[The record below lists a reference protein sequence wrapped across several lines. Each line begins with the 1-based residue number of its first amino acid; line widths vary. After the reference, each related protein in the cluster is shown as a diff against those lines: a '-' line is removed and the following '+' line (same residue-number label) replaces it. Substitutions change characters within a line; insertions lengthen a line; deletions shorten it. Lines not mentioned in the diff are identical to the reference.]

1 MVRQLV
7 AKLRQKRKGIILINA
22 VLASIIVGLVG
33 IALASIY
40 SGMFS
45 TMSAG
50 KAGSQGE
57 QMAAVETSVIK
68 MKGYDES
75 DSVTHGWKDMSD
87 LVGED
92 GKQWE
97 SKVTL
102 ERTKTTDD
110 GNTVKVMKVAVRK
123 TGDLISRYSAEVPLV
138 EGLDVYSKD
147 EIDQMFTTL
156 NSQISQLS
164 SDLDAF
170 KKETA
175 DNFTNII
182 NNINQI
188 NANLDDLQKMIN
200 AETQARVDAD
210 KAISNN
216 LSNETKARQAADA
229 ALSNQIDSL
238 KSSLTDLQS
247 ALNTEISNRQA
258 ADKTLQGNINSEA
271 AARQAADA
279 AEAKARQD
287 AINNLQAQINSKYE
301 ELYNLYKGLKS
312 RLDGNEFVKSKDS
325 ANNIALKYEQKDG
338 ESTKSLHGYVDGVE
352 VPLASQ
358 NGRDG
363 KDGNIIQEKDVTLKI
378 YVDLKTSP
386 LPSWNGSSDADYFT
400 STTGNVTAEVSN
412 DITAY
417 SNGPYTK
424 IELASL
430 SAPLG
435 STTTTLGTSIQTSN
449 HQLDACRQQAINYVH
464 QHIGDF
470 KSRIA
475 QKIPEAAQVTK
486 IVVDAGVIKQIGI

>member
-57 QMAAVETSVIK
+57 QMASVESSVIK

-75 DSVTHGWKDMSD
+75 DSVTHDWKDMSD

-92 GKQWE
+92 GKNWE

-138 EGLDVYSKD
+138 EGLDVYNKD

-188 NANLDDLQKMIN
+188 NANLDDLQKMLN

-210 KAISNN
+210 KAISNE
-216 LSNETKARQAADA
+216 LSNETKARQDADA

-247 ALNTEISNRQA
+247 ALNTEISNRQD
-258 ADKTLQGNINSEA
+258 ADKTLQGNIDSEA
-271 AARQAADA
+271 AARK
-279 AEAKARQD
+279 E

-312 RLDGNEFVKSKDS
+312 RLDGNEFVKSKD
-325 ANNIALKYEQKDG
+325 ALNNIALKYEQKDG

-358 NGRDG
+358 NKASRTVAD
-363 KDGNIIQEKDVTLKI
+363 IS
-378 YVDLKTSP
+378 TSGTK
-386 LPSWNGSSDADYFT
+386 LHITYSD
-400 STTGNVTAEVSN
+400 
-412 DITAY
+412 
-417 SNGPYTK
+417 
-424 IELASL
+424 
-430 SAPLG
+430 
-435 STTTTLGTSIQTSN
+435 GTSKDMEMPPATSL
-449 HQLDACRQQAINYVH
+449 QLPLIYAEDGTVEGYVVVNKGIRDNGDCLAGDAFYY
-464 QHIGDF
+464 GYSG
-470 KSRIA
+470 KSRFNVRGW
-475 QKIPEAAQVTK
+475 PRRLSY
-486 IVVDAGVIKQIGI
+486 DDHNN

>member
-57 QMAAVETSVIK
+57 QMASVESSVIK

-75 DSVTHGWKDMSD
+75 DSVTHDWKDMSD

-92 GKQWE
+92 GKNWE

-138 EGLDVYSKD
+138 EGLDVYNKD

-188 NANLDDLQKMIN
+188 NANLDDLQKMLN

-210 KAISNN
+210 KAISNE
-216 LSNETKARQAADA
+216 LSNETKARQDADA
-229 ALSNQIDSL
+229 SLSNQIDSL

-247 ALNTEISNRQA
+247 ALNTEISNRQD
-258 ADKTLQGNINSEA
+258 ADKTLQGNIDSEA
-271 AARQAADA
+271 AARK
-279 AEAKARQD
+279 E

-312 RLDGNEFVKSKDS
+312 RLDGNEFVKSKD
-325 ANNIALKYEQKDG
+325 ALNNIALKYEQKDG

-358 NGRDG
+358 D
-363 KDGNIIQEKDVTLKI
+363 KVT
-378 YVDLKTSP
+378 KTVADISV
-386 LPSWNGSSDADYFT
+386 SDT
-400 STTGNVTAEVSN
+400 KLH
-412 DITAY
+412 ITY
-417 SNGPYTK
+417 SD
-424 IELASL
+424 
-430 SAPLG
+430 
-435 STTTTLGTSIQTSN
+435 GTSKDMDMPPTTSLRLPLFYRGN
-449 HQLDACRQQAINYVH
+449 NDGYIVINKGILDAGDCLAGEMYNWRGTKERNFNVRGWPRNLNY
-464 QHIGDF
+464 D
-470 KSRIA
+470 
-475 QKIPEAAQVTK
+475 
-486 IVVDAGVIKQIGI
+486 D

>member
-258 ADKTLQGNINSEA
+258 ADKTLQNNINSEA
-271 AARQAADA
+271 NARQAADA

-301 ELYNLYKGLKS
+301 ELYNLNKGLKS

-358 NGRDG
+358 NKASSSNIGIPDYSKVNSLIFAIKKYSGNIYEDSNLYPNPIFLADKSNSSFIIPEDGWILYIRPEHIERG
-363 KDGNIIQEKDVTLKI
+363 KDSEYETYLYYYYVNNNRI
-378 YVDLKTSP
+378 YDAPTPVKKGDSITS
-386 LPSWNGSSDADYFT
+386 LDTEDNSWGGY
-400 STTGNVTAEVSN
+400 V
-412 DITAY
+412 IY
-417 SNGPYTK
+417 
-424 IELASL
+424 
-430 SAPLG
+430 APN
-435 STTTTLGTSIQTSN
+435 Q
-449 HQLDACRQQAINYVH
+449 
-464 QHIGDF
+464 
-470 KSRIA
+470 KS
-475 QKIPEAAQVTK
+475 K
-486 IVVDAGVIKQIGI
+486 

>member
-57 QMAAVETSVIK
+57 QMASVESSVIK

-75 DSVTHGWKDMSD
+75 DSVTHDWKDMSD

-92 GKQWE
+92 GKNWE

-138 EGLDVYSKD
+138 EGLDVYNKD

-188 NANLDDLQKMIN
+188 NANLDDLQKMLN

-210 KAISNN
+210 KAISNE
-216 LSNETKARQAADA
+216 LSNETKARQDADA

-247 ALNTEISNRQA
+247 ALNTEISNRQD
-258 ADKTLQGNINSEA
+258 ADKTLQGNIDSEA
-271 AARQAADA
+271 AARK
-279 AEAKARQD
+279 E

-312 RLDGNEFVKSKDS
+312 RLDGNEFVKSKD
-325 ANNIALKYEQKDG
+325 ALNNIALKYEQKDG

-352 VPLASQ
+352 VPLASK
-358 NGRDG
+358 GSGSYGAPDYG
-363 KDGNIIQEKDVTLKI
+363 KTVSFI
-378 YVDLKTSP
+378 YTRKGS
-386 LPSWNGSSDADYFT
+386 GSSQDDYYW
-400 STTGNVTAEVSN
+400 VTPS
-412 DITAY
+412 DYGWMIYTAY
-417 SNGPYTK
+417 NYNFNKRNTGVQPYPVWRIKGTNFPTIPTYGSGYP
-424 IELASL
+424 IEHYA
-430 SAPLG
+430 
-435 STTTTLGTSIQTSN
+435 
-449 HQLDACRQQAINYVH
+449 V
-464 QHIGDF
+464 
-470 KSRIA
+470 
-475 QKIPEAAQVTK
+475 
-486 IVVDAGVIKQIGI
+486 QIGSVYAPIFVEPGYSYGVLQERGYGGVSQNNIVIFAIKK

>member
-57 QMAAVETSVIK
+57 QMASVESSVIK

-75 DSVTHGWKDMSD
+75 DSVTHDWKDMSD

-92 GKQWE
+92 GKNWE

-138 EGLDVYSKD
+138 EGLDVYNKD

-188 NANLDDLQKMIN
+188 NANLDDLQKMLN

-210 KAISNN
+210 KAISNE
-216 LSNETKARQAADA
+216 LSNETKARQDADA

-247 ALNTEISNRQA
+247 ALNTEISNRQD
-258 ADKTLQGNINSEA
+258 ADKTLQGNIDSEA
-271 AARQAADA
+271 AARK
-279 AEAKARQD
+279 E

-312 RLDGNEFVKSKDS
+312 RLDGNEFVKSKD
-325 ANNIALKYEQKDG
+325 ALNNIALKYEQKDG

-358 NGRDG
+358 N
-363 KDGNIIQEKDVTLKI
+363 KVT
-378 YVDLKTSP
+378 KTVADISVSGTK
-386 LPSWNGSSDADYFT
+386 LHVSYSD
-400 STTGNVTAEVSN
+400 
-412 DITAY
+412 
-417 SNGPYTK
+417 
-424 IELASL
+424 
-430 SAPLG
+430 
-435 STTTTLGTSIQTSN
+435 GTSKDMDMPPATSL
-449 HQLDACRQQAINYVH
+449 QLPLIYAQDGTVEGYVVVNKGIRDNGDCLAGDAFYY
-464 QHIGDF
+464 GYSG
-470 KSRIA
+470 KSGFNVRGW
-475 QKIPEAAQVTK
+475 PRGLSY
-486 IVVDAGVIKQIGI
+486 DDHSN

>member
-57 QMAAVETSVIK
+57 QMASVESSVIK

-75 DSVTHGWKDMSD
+75 DSVTHDWKDMSD

-147 EIDQMFTTL
+147 EIDQMITTL

-210 KAISNN
+210 KAISNS
-216 LSNETKARQAADA
+216 LSNETKARQDADA

-258 ADKTLQGNINSEA
+258 ADKTLQGNIDSEA
-271 AARQAADA
+271 AARK
-279 AEAKARQD
+279 E

-312 RLDGNEFVKSKDS
+312 RLDGNEFVKSKDALNS
-325 ANNIALKYEQKDG
+325 IALKYEQKSG

-358 NGRDG
+358 NKSAKTVADIWVNGTKLHVKYSDGSG
-363 KDGNIIQEKDVTLKI
+363 KDMDMPPSLGVQFKYYHRHQYIGTVTYDTLNKNSDSAV
-378 YVDLKTSP
+378 YFLSGQGPDL
-386 LPSWNGSSDADYFT
+386 GFY
-400 STTGNVTAEVSN
+400 
-412 DITAY
+412 
-417 SNGPYTK
+417 
-424 IELASL
+424 
-430 SAPLG
+430 
-435 STTTTLGTSIQTSN
+435 N
-449 HQLDACRQQAINYVH
+449 H
-464 QHIGDF
+464 
-470 KSRIA
+470 
-475 QKIPEAAQVTK
+475 
-486 IVVDAGVIKQIGI
+486 

>member
-57 QMAAVETSVIK
+57 QMASVESSVIK

-75 DSVTHGWKDMSD
+75 DSVTHDWKDMSD

-92 GKQWE
+92 GKNWE

-138 EGLDVYSKD
+138 EGLDVYNKD

-188 NANLDDLQKMIN
+188 NANLDDLQKMLN

-210 KAISNN
+210 KAISNE
-216 LSNETKARQAADA
+216 LSNETKARQDADA

-247 ALNTEISNRQA
+247 ALNTEISNRQD
-258 ADKTLQGNINSEA
+258 ADKTLQGNIDSEA
-271 AARQAADA
+271 AARK
-279 AEAKARQD
+279 E

-312 RLDGNEFVKSKDS
+312 RLDGNEFVKSKD
-325 ANNIALKYEQKDG
+325 ALNNIALKYEQKDG

-358 NGRDG
+358 SKGIGFPDFQAGYNIGSNITFTASQDGIIYTDVYNGDEV
-363 KDGNIIQEKDVTLKI
+363 KIGNLKI
-378 YVDLKTSP
+378 TVGDR
-386 LPSWNGSSDADYFT
+386 
-400 STTGNVTAEVSN
+400 
-412 DITAY
+412 
-417 SNGPYTK
+417 
-424 IELASL
+424 
-430 SAPLG
+430 
-435 STTTTLGTSIQTSN
+435 GTSYIIKKGQSVY
-449 HQLDACRQQAINYVH
+449 CRYNTY
-464 QHIGDF
+464 F
-470 KSRIA
+470 
-475 QKIPEAAQVTK
+475 IPF
-486 IVVDAGVIKQIGI
+486 IK

>member
-57 QMAAVETSVIK
+57 QMASVESSVIK

-75 DSVTHGWKDMSD
+75 DSVTHDWKDMSD

-92 GKQWE
+92 GKNWE

-138 EGLDVYSKD
+138 EGLDVYNKD

-188 NANLDDLQKMIN
+188 NANLDDLQKMLN

-210 KAISNN
+210 KAISNE
-216 LSNETKARQAADA
+216 LSNETKARQDADA
-229 ALSNQIDSL
+229 SLSNQIDSL

-247 ALNTEISNRQA
+247 ALNTEISNRQD
-258 ADKTLQGNINSEA
+258 ADKTLQGNIDSEA
-271 AARQAADA
+271 AARK
-279 AEAKARQD
+279 E

-312 RLDGNEFVKSKDS
+312 RLDGNEFVKSKD
-325 ANNIALKYEQKDG
+325 ALNNIALKYEQKDG

-358 NGRDG
+358 NTGSINGTPNYNKPLSYTGGYIG
-363 KDGNIIQEKDVTLKI
+363 KYGLTFYFFSVQDYGFAYVVGGWNESKGGNTEWNTRI
-378 YVDLKTSP
+378 YRLTTSNFEAH
-386 LPSWNGSSDADYFT
+386 LHY
-400 STTGNVTAEVSN
+400 VSRF
-412 DITAY
+412 DITD
-417 SNGPYTK
+417 N
-424 IELASL
+424 L
-430 SAPLG
+430 SKYA
-435 STTTTLGTSIQTSN
+435 
-449 HQLDACRQQAINYVH
+449 QAITVTSGALFFVEPGYVYVWCS
-464 QHIGDF
+464 QG
-470 KSRIA
+470 SLPTVYA
-475 QKIPEAAQVTK
+475 MN
-486 IVVDAGVIKQIGI
+486 

>member
-271 AARQAADA
+271 AARQAADNKLQNNINSEANARQAADA

-358 NGRDG
+358 N
-363 KDGNIIQEKDVTLKI
+363 KVS
-378 YVDLKTSP
+378 KTVADISVSGTK
-386 LPSWNGSSDADYFT
+386 LHISYSDGSSKDMEMPPATSLQLPLIYAEDGTVEGYVVVNKGIRDNGDCLAGDAFYY
-400 STTGNVTAEVSN
+400 G
-412 DITAY
+412 Y
-417 SNGPYTK
+417 SG
-424 IELASL
+424 
-430 SAPLG
+430 
-435 STTTTLGTSIQTSN
+435 
-449 HQLDACRQQAINYVH
+449 
-464 QHIGDF
+464 
-470 KSRIA
+470 KSRFNVRGW
-475 QKIPEAAQVTK
+475 PRGLSY
-486 IVVDAGVIKQIGI
+486 DDHSN

>member
-57 QMAAVETSVIK
+57 QMASVESSVIK

-75 DSVTHGWKDMSD
+75 DSVTHDWKDMSD

-92 GKQWE
+92 GKNWE

-138 EGLDVYSKD
+138 EGLDVYNKD

-188 NANLDDLQKMIN
+188 NANLDDLQKMLN

-210 KAISNN
+210 KAISNE
-216 LSNETKARQAADA
+216 LSNETKARQDADA

-247 ALNTEISNRQA
+247 ALNTEISNRQD
-258 ADKTLQGNINSEA
+258 ADKTLQGNIDSEA
-271 AARQAADA
+271 AARK
-279 AEAKARQD
+279 E

-312 RLDGNEFVKSKDS
+312 RLDGNEFVKSKD
-325 ANNIALKYEQKDG
+325 ALNNIALKFEQKDG

-358 NGRDG
+358 D
-363 KDGNIIQEKDVTLKI
+363 KVT
-378 YVDLKTSP
+378 KTVADISV
-386 LPSWNGSSDADYFT
+386 SDT
-400 STTGNVTAEVSN
+400 KLH
-412 DITAY
+412 ITY
-417 SNGPYTK
+417 SD
-424 IELASL
+424 
-430 SAPLG
+430 
-435 STTTTLGTSIQTSN
+435 GTSKDMDMPPTTSLRLPLFYRGKN
-449 HQLDACRQQAINYVH
+449 DGYIVINKGILDAGDCLAGEMYDRRGTRERDFNVRGWPRNLNY
-464 QHIGDF
+464 D
-470 KSRIA
+470 
-475 QKIPEAAQVTK
+475 ENE
-486 IVVDAGVIKQIGI
+486 

>member
-258 ADKTLQGNINSEA
+258 ADKTLQNNINSEA
-271 AARQAADA
+271 NARQAADA

-358 NGRDG
+358 NKGTDYQLKYQYYVHHYLTSGGKTHADHYDIGRTTYFNSDKHG
-363 KDGNIIQEKDVTLKI
+363 KVILDNSVI
-378 YVDLKTSP
+378 
-386 LPSWNGSSDADYFT
+386 NGDFT
-400 STTGNVTAEVSN
+400 STSGYPGYIKILGYEIVP
-412 DITAY
+412 IY
-417 SNGPYTK
+417 NGGL
-424 IELASL
+424 E
-430 SAPLG
+430 
-435 STTTTLGTSIQTSN
+435 
-449 HQLDACRQQAINYVH
+449 IN
-464 QHIGDF
+464 
-470 KSRIA
+470 
-475 QKIPEAAQVTK
+475 
-486 IVVDAGVIKQIGI
+486 GVIKVKSSWDDYTITSAVYSF

>member
-57 QMAAVETSVIK
+57 QMASVESSVIK

-75 DSVTHGWKDMSD
+75 DSVTHDWKDMSD

-92 GKQWE
+92 GKNWE

-138 EGLDVYSKD
+138 EGLDVYNKD

-188 NANLDDLQKMIN
+188 NANLDDLQKMLN

-210 KAISNN
+210 KAISNE
-216 LSNETKARQAADA
+216 LSNETKARQDADA

-247 ALNTEISNRQA
+247 ALNTEISNRQD
-258 ADKTLQGNINSEA
+258 ADKTLQGNIDSEA
-271 AARQAADA
+271 AARK
-279 AEAKARQD
+279 E

-312 RLDGNEFVKSKDS
+312 RLDGNEFVKSKD
-325 ANNIALKYEQKDG
+325 ALNNIALKYEQKDG

-358 NGRDG
+358 N
-363 KDGNIIQEKDVTLKI
+363 
-378 YVDLKTSP
+378 
-386 LPSWNGSSDADYFT
+386 NGSGLYMDFSKGYHTIIAPQHNFQYGADKGY
-400 STTGNVTAEVSN
+400 
-412 DITAY
+412 Y
-417 SNGPYTK
+417 SYT
-424 IELASL
+424 IPED
-430 SAPLG
+430 G
-435 STTTTLGTSIQTSN
+435 YICG
-449 HQLDACRQQAINYVH
+449 HINYNSYKPRWVNVKLNGVD
-464 QHIGDF
+464 ILSFLGINTESSSSIPFIAVKRGDF
-470 KSRIA
+470 IEEDCQVKSATIYYIYGRH
-475 QKIPEAAQVTK
+475 
-486 IVVDAGVIKQIGI
+486 

>member
-57 QMAAVETSVIK
+57 QMASVESSVIK

-75 DSVTHGWKDMSD
+75 DSVTHDWKDMSD

-92 GKQWE
+92 GKNWE

-138 EGLDVYSKD
+138 EGLDVYNKD

-188 NANLDDLQKMIN
+188 NANLDDLQKMLN

-210 KAISNN
+210 KAISNE
-216 LSNETKARQAADA
+216 LSNETKARQDADA

-247 ALNTEISNRQA
+247 ALNTEISNRQD
-258 ADKTLQGNINSEA
+258 ADKTLQGNIDSEA
-271 AARQAADA
+271 AARK
-279 AEAKARQD
+279 E

-312 RLDGNEFVKSKDS
+312 RLDGNEFVKSKD
-325 ANNIALKYEQKDG
+325 ALNNIALKYEQKDG

-358 NGRDG
+358 SKEHPYLLKVYSGSNGWYRLYSDG
-363 KDGNIIQEKDVTLKI
+363 WCEQGGNVANVAMSGWKLKI
-378 YVDLKTSP
+378 TFLLPFSDNHYTFVKTPHMACLHGDASADRYSTYIEKHTDYILSYTEPSSLVPDVDWLATGYV
-386 LPSWNGSSDADYFT
+386 SSF
-400 STTGNVTAEVSN
+400 
-412 DITAY
+412 
-417 SNGPYTK
+417 
-424 IELASL
+424 
-430 SAPLG
+430 
-435 STTTTLGTSIQTSN
+435 
-449 HQLDACRQQAINYVH
+449 
-464 QHIGDF
+464 
-470 KSRIA
+470 
-475 QKIPEAAQVTK
+475 
-486 IVVDAGVIKQIGI
+486 

>member
-57 QMAAVETSVIK
+57 QMASVESSVIK

-75 DSVTHGWKDMSD
+75 DSVTHDWKDMSD

-92 GKQWE
+92 GKNWE

-188 NANLDDLQKMIN
+188 NANLDDLQKMLN

-210 KAISNN
+210 KAISNE
-216 LSNETKARQAADA
+216 LSNETKARQDADK

-258 ADKTLQGNINSEA
+258 ADKTLQGNIDSEA
-271 AARQAADA
+271 AARKAADT
-279 AEAKARQD
+279 AEANARKE

-312 RLDGNEFVKSKDS
+312 RLDGNEFVKSKD
-325 ANNIALKYEQKDG
+325 ALNNIALKYEQKDG

-358 NGRDG
+358 NKASKMVADISVSGTKLHVSYSDGTSKDMGMPPATSLRLPITKGWQTGGWWYDGDYKPTDYFEFTSFDVGPHSSAVSGFWHFGGSGRR
-363 KDGNIIQEKDVTLKI
+363 VTI
-378 YVDLKTSP
+378 E
-386 LPSWNGSSDADYFT
+386 ADY
-400 STTGNVTAEVSN
+400 
-412 DITAY
+412 
-417 SNGPYTK
+417 
-424 IELASL
+424 
-430 SAPLG
+430 
-435 STTTTLGTSIQTSN
+435 
-449 HQLDACRQQAINYVH
+449 
-464 QHIGDF
+464 
-470 KSRIA
+470 
-475 QKIPEAAQVTK
+475 
-486 IVVDAGVIKQIGI
+486 

>member
-57 QMAAVETSVIK
+57 QMASVESSVIK

-75 DSVTHGWKDMSD
+75 DSVTHDWKDMSD

-216 LSNETKARQAADA
+216 LSNETKARQDADA

-258 ADKTLQGNINSEA
+258 ADSKLQGNIDSEA
-271 AARQAADA
+271 AARKAADT
-279 AEAKARQD
+279 AEANARKE

-312 RLDGNEFVKSKDS
+312 RLDGNEFVKSKD
-325 ANNIALKYEQKDG
+325 ALNNIALKYEQKDG

-352 VPLASQ
+352 VPLAS
-358 NGRDG
+358 
-363 KDGNIIQEKDVTLKI
+363 
-378 YVDLKTSP
+378 
-386 LPSWNGSSDADYFT
+386 
-400 STTGNVTAEVSN
+400 
-412 DITAY
+412 
-417 SNGPYTK
+417 
-424 IELASL
+424 L
-430 SAPLG
+430 S
-435 STTTTLGTSIQTSN
+435 
-449 HQLDACRQQAINYVH
+449 
-464 QHIGDF
+464 
-470 KSRIA
+470 
-475 QKIPEAAQVTK
+475 
-486 IVVDAGVIKQIGI
+486 

>member
-57 QMAAVETSVIK
+57 QMASVESSVIK

-75 DSVTHGWKDMSD
+75 DSVTHDWKDMSD

-216 LSNETKARQAADA
+216 LSNETKARQDADA

-258 ADKTLQGNINSEA
+258 ADSKLQGNIDSEA
-271 AARQAADA
+271 AARKAADT
-279 AEAKARQD
+279 AEANARKE

-312 RLDGNEFVKSKDS
+312 RLDGNEFVKSKD
-325 ANNIALKYEQKDG
+325 ALNNIALKYEQKDG

-358 NGRDG
+358 NASGSFALDYTRQYNIGNGGRLAEDAFVISSSKAEGRRHAGFSEPFSVNG
-363 KDGNIIQEKDVTLKI
+363 KLVP
-378 YVDLKTSP
+378 YVYVIGQAETGFYACFAFCKKGDIL
-386 LPSWNGSSDADYFT
+386 NGSD
-400 STTGNVTAEVSN
+400 
-412 DITAY
+412 
-417 SNGPYTK
+417 
-424 IELASL
+424 L
-430 SAPLG
+430 
-435 STTTTLGTSIQTSN
+435 
-449 HQLDACRQQAINYVH
+449 
-464 QHIGDF
+464 
-470 KSRIA
+470 
-475 QKIPEAAQVTK
+475 
-486 IVVDAGVIKQIGI
+486 IVVPFRK

>member
-57 QMAAVETSVIK
+57 QMASVESSVIK

-75 DSVTHGWKDMSD
+75 DSVTHDWKDMSD

-216 LSNETKARQAADA
+216 LSNETKARQDADA

-258 ADKTLQGNINSEA
+258 ADKTLQGNIDSEA
-271 AARQAADA
+271 AAR
-279 AEAKARQD
+279 KD

-301 ELYNLYKGLKS
+301 ELCNLYKGLKS
-312 RLDGNEFVKSKDS
+312 RLDGNEFVKSKD
-325 ANNIALKYEQKDG
+325 ALNNIALKYEQKDG

-358 NGRDG
+358 N
-363 KDGNIIQEKDVTLKI
+363 KVT
-378 YVDLKTSP
+378 KTVADISVSGTK
-386 LPSWNGSSDADYFT
+386 LHITYSD
-400 STTGNVTAEVSN
+400 
-412 DITAY
+412 
-417 SNGPYTK
+417 
-424 IELASL
+424 
-430 SAPLG
+430 
-435 STTTTLGTSIQTSN
+435 GTSKDINMPPATS
-449 HQLDACRQQAINYVH
+449 LRLPLYDYGE
-464 QHIGDF
+464 GDF
-470 KSRIA
+470 KTKEVLKGYSDMTRVFYSDNNSSIGFLEGITHFNSGRTERI
-475 QKIPEAAQVTK
+475 VFR
-486 IVVDAGVIKQIGI
+486 

>member
-216 LSNETKARQAADA
+216 LSNETKARQNADA

-238 KSSLTDLQS
+238 KSSLTDLRA

-258 ADKTLQGNINSEA
+258 ADSKLQGNINSEA
-271 AARQAADA
+271 AARKDADNKLQNNINS
-279 AEAKARQD
+279 EVNARKE

-312 RLDGNEFVKSKDS
+312 RLDGNEFVKSKDALNS
-325 ANNIALKYEQKDG
+325 IALKYEQKDG

-358 NGRDG
+358 NKVTKAVADISVSDTKLHIIYSDGTSKDMDMPPATSLRLPITKGWQIGGWWYDRDYEPTDYFEFTSFYVGPHSSAVSGFWHFGGSGR
-363 KDGNIIQEKDVTLKI
+363 KVS
-378 YVDLKTSP
+378 VP
-386 LPSWNGSSDADYFT
+386 ADY
-400 STTGNVTAEVSN
+400 
-412 DITAY
+412 
-417 SNGPYTK
+417 
-424 IELASL
+424 
-430 SAPLG
+430 
-435 STTTTLGTSIQTSN
+435 
-449 HQLDACRQQAINYVH
+449 
-464 QHIGDF
+464 
-470 KSRIA
+470 
-475 QKIPEAAQVTK
+475 
-486 IVVDAGVIKQIGI
+486 

>member
-216 LSNETKARQAADA
+216 LSNETKARQNADA

-238 KSSLTDLQS
+238 KSSLTDLRA

-271 AARQAADA
+271 N
-279 AEAKARQD
+279 ARQD

-301 ELYNLYKGLKS
+301 EFYNLYKGLKS
-312 RLDGNEFVKSKDS
+312 RLDGNEFVKSKD
-325 ANNIALKYEQKDG
+325 ALNNIALKYEQKSG

-358 NGRDG
+358 N
-363 KDGNIIQEKDVTLKI
+363 KVS
-378 YVDLKTSP
+378 KTVADISVSGTK
-386 LPSWNGSSDADYFT
+386 LRVSYSD
-400 STTGNVTAEVSN
+400 
-412 DITAY
+412 
-417 SNGPYTK
+417 
-424 IELASL
+424 
-430 SAPLG
+430 
-435 STTTTLGTSIQTSN
+435 GTSKDMEMPPATSL
-449 HQLDACRQQAINYVH
+449 QLPLIYAEDGTVEGYVVVNKGIRDNGDCLAGDAFYY
-464 QHIGDF
+464 GYSG
-470 KSRIA
+470 KSRFNVRGW
-475 QKIPEAAQVTK
+475 PRGLSY
-486 IVVDAGVIKQIGI
+486 DDHSN

>member
-57 QMAAVETSVIK
+57 QMASVESSVIK

-75 DSVTHGWKDMSD
+75 DSVTHDWKDMSD

-92 GKQWE
+92 GKNWE

-138 EGLDVYSKD
+138 EGLDVYNKD

-188 NANLDDLQKMIN
+188 NANLDDLQKMLN

-210 KAISNN
+210 KAISNE
-216 LSNETKARQAADA
+216 LSNETKARQDADA

-247 ALNTEISNRQA
+247 ALNTEISNRQD
-258 ADKTLQGNINSEA
+258 ADKTLQGNIDSEA
-271 AARQAADA
+271 AARK
-279 AEAKARQD
+279 E

-312 RLDGNEFVKSKDS
+312 RLDGNEFVKSKD
-325 ANNIALKYEQKDG
+325 ALNNIALKYEQKDG

-358 NGRDG
+358 NSG
-363 KDGNIIQEKDVTLKI
+363 KVGM
-378 YVDLKTSP
+378 P
-386 LPSWNGSSDADYFT
+386 DYSKAMDIKGKCPFT
-400 STTGNVTAEVSN
+400 AP
-412 DITAY
+412 
-417 SNGPYTK
+417 SNGYVLFAGDFDWAAGVNGTGVVINNK
-424 IELASL
+424 YIVATAGHGGNNGTGRGASL
-430 SAPLG
+430 SAVSKGDIINTFLTGYNLSISSLG
-435 STTTTLGTSIQTSN
+435 KFSSGLR
-449 HQLDACRQQAINYVH
+449 QLY
-464 QHIGDF
+464 F
-470 KSRIA
+470 
-475 QKIPEAAQVTK
+475 IPAK
-486 IVVDAGVIKQIGI
+486 

>member
-57 QMAAVETSVIK
+57 QMASVESSVIK

-75 DSVTHGWKDMSD
+75 DSVTHDWKDMSD

-92 GKQWE
+92 GKNWE

-138 EGLDVYSKD
+138 EGLDVYNKD

-188 NANLDDLQKMIN
+188 NANLDDLQKMLN

-210 KAISNN
+210 KAISNE
-216 LSNETKARQAADA
+216 LSNETKARQDADA

-247 ALNTEISNRQA
+247 ALNTEISNRQD
-258 ADKTLQGNINSEA
+258 ADKTLQGNIDSEA
-271 AARQAADA
+271 AARK
-279 AEAKARQD
+279 E

-312 RLDGNEFVKSKDS
+312 RLDGNEFVKSKD
-325 ANNIALKYEQKDG
+325 ALNNIALKYEQKDG

-358 NGRDG
+358 NKASRTVADISASGT
-363 KDGNIIQEKDVTLKI
+363 KLHIT
-378 YVDLKTSP
+378 Y
-386 LPSWNGSSDADYFT
+386 SD
-400 STTGNVTAEVSN
+400 
-412 DITAY
+412 
-417 SNGPYTK
+417 
-424 IELASL
+424 
-430 SAPLG
+430 
-435 STTTTLGTSIQTSN
+435 GTSKDMEMPPATSL
-449 HQLDACRQQAINYVH
+449 QLPLIYAEDGTVEGYVVVNKGIRDNGDCLAGDAFYY
-464 QHIGDF
+464 GYSG
-470 KSRIA
+470 KSGFNVRGW
-475 QKIPEAAQVTK
+475 PRRLSY
-486 IVVDAGVIKQIGI
+486 DDHSN

>member
-57 QMAAVETSVIK
+57 QMASVESSVIK

-75 DSVTHGWKDMSD
+75 DSITHDWKDMSD

-92 GKQWE
+92 GKNWE

-138 EGLDVYSKD
+138 EGLDVYNKD

-188 NANLDDLQKMIN
+188 NANLDDLQKMLN

-210 KAISNN
+210 KAISNE
-216 LSNETKARQAADA
+216 LSNETKARQDADK

-258 ADKTLQGNINSEA
+258 ADKTLQGNIDSEA
-271 AARQAADA
+271 AARK
-279 AEAKARQD
+279 E
-287 AINNLQAQINSKYE
+287 AINDLQAQINSKYE

-312 RLDGNEFVKSKDS
+312 RLDGNEFVKSKD
-325 ANNIALKYEQKDG
+325 ALNNIALKYEQKDG

-358 NGRDG
+358 NTGSINGTPNYNKPLSYTGGYIG
-363 KDGNIIQEKDVTLKI
+363 KYGLTFYFFSVQDYGFAYVVGGWNESKGGNTEWNTRI
-378 YVDLKTSP
+378 YRLTTSNFEAH
-386 LPSWNGSSDADYFT
+386 LHY
-400 STTGNVTAEVSN
+400 VSRF
-412 DITAY
+412 DITD
-417 SNGPYTK
+417 N
-424 IELASL
+424 L
-430 SAPLG
+430 SKYA
-435 STTTTLGTSIQTSN
+435 
-449 HQLDACRQQAINYVH
+449 QAIAVTSGALFFVEPGYVYVWCS
-464 QHIGDF
+464 QG
-470 KSRIA
+470 SLPTVYA
-475 QKIPEAAQVTK
+475 MN
-486 IVVDAGVIKQIGI
+486 

>member
-57 QMAAVETSVIK
+57 QMASVESSVIR

-75 DSVTHGWKDMSD
+75 DSVTHDWKDMSD

-92 GKQWE
+92 GKNWE

-188 NANLDDLQKMIN
+188 NANLDDLQKMLN

-210 KAISNN
+210 KAISNE
-216 LSNETKARQAADA
+216 LSNETKARQDADA

-247 ALNTEISNRQA
+247 ALNTEISNRQD
-258 ADKTLQGNINSEA
+258 ADKTLQGNIDSEA
-271 AARQAADA
+271 AARK
-279 AEAKARQD
+279 E

-301 ELYNLYKGLKS
+301 ALYNLYKGLKS
-312 RLDGNEFVKSKDS
+312 RLDGNEFVKSKD
-325 ANNIALKYEQKDG
+325 ALNNIALKYEQKDG

-358 NGRDG
+358 N
-363 KDGNIIQEKDVTLKI
+363 KVS
-378 YVDLKTSP
+378 KTVADISVSGTK
-386 LPSWNGSSDADYFT
+386 LHISYSDGSSKDMEMPPATSLQLPLIYAEDGTVEGYVVVNKGIRDNGDCLAGDAFYY
-400 STTGNVTAEVSN
+400 G
-412 DITAY
+412 Y
-417 SNGPYTK
+417 SG
-424 IELASL
+424 
-430 SAPLG
+430 
-435 STTTTLGTSIQTSN
+435 
-449 HQLDACRQQAINYVH
+449 
-464 QHIGDF
+464 
-470 KSRIA
+470 KSRFNVRGW
-475 QKIPEAAQVTK
+475 PRGLSY
-486 IVVDAGVIKQIGI
+486 DDHSN

>member
-271 AARQAADA
+271 AARQ
-279 AEAKARQD
+279 D

-358 NGRDG
+358 D
-363 KDGNIIQEKDVTLKI
+363 KVT
-378 YVDLKTSP
+378 KTVADISV
-386 LPSWNGSSDADYFT
+386 SDT
-400 STTGNVTAEVSN
+400 KLH
-412 DITAY
+412 ITY
-417 SNGPYTK
+417 SD
-424 IELASL
+424 
-430 SAPLG
+430 
-435 STTTTLGTSIQTSN
+435 GTSKDMDMPPTTSLRLPLFYRGKN
-449 HQLDACRQQAINYVH
+449 DGYIVINKGILDAGDCLAGEMYDRRGTRERDFNVRGWPRNLNY
-464 QHIGDF
+464 D
-470 KSRIA
+470 
-475 QKIPEAAQVTK
+475 ENE
-486 IVVDAGVIKQIGI
+486 

>member
-258 ADKTLQGNINSEA
+258 ADKTLQNNINSEA
-271 AARQAADA
+271 NARQAADA

-338 ESTKSLHGYVDGVE
+338 ESTKSLHGYLDGVE

-358 NGRDG
+358 NKASKMVADISVSGTKLHVSYSDGTSKDMDMPPATSLRLPITKGWQTGGWWYDRDYEPTDYFEFTSFVVGPHSSAVSGFWHFGGSGRR
-363 KDGNIIQEKDVTLKI
+363 VTI
-378 YVDLKTSP
+378 E
-386 LPSWNGSSDADYFT
+386 ADY
-400 STTGNVTAEVSN
+400 
-412 DITAY
+412 
-417 SNGPYTK
+417 
-424 IELASL
+424 
-430 SAPLG
+430 
-435 STTTTLGTSIQTSN
+435 
-449 HQLDACRQQAINYVH
+449 
-464 QHIGDF
+464 
-470 KSRIA
+470 
-475 QKIPEAAQVTK
+475 
-486 IVVDAGVIKQIGI
+486 

>member
-57 QMAAVETSVIK
+57 QMASVESSVIR

-75 DSVTHGWKDMSD
+75 DSVTHDWKDMSD

-92 GKQWE
+92 GKNWE

-188 NANLDDLQKMIN
+188 NANLDDLQKMLN

-210 KAISNN
+210 KAISNE
-216 LSNETKARQAADA
+216 LSNETKARQDADK

-247 ALNTEISNRQA
+247 ALNTEISNRQD
-258 ADKTLQGNINSEA
+258 ADKTLQGNIDSEA
-271 AARQAADA
+271 AARK
-279 AEAKARQD
+279 E

-312 RLDGNEFVKSKDS
+312 RLDGNEFVKSKD
-325 ANNIALKYEQKDG
+325 ALNNIALKYEQKDG

-358 NGRDG
+358 NKGNKARLRYRDYAKATWGGHGAHSAYWINEIFRETYIQSDICGKVSLGTALVAEGQYYLSADVDGHHISFDVNKITVDGVYRG
-363 KDGNIIQEKDVTLKI
+363 KD
-378 YVDLKTSP
+378 YVV
-386 LPSWNGSSDADYFT
+386 F
-400 STTGNVTAEVSN
+400 AE
-412 DITAY
+412 
-417 SNGPYTK
+417 
-424 IELASL
+424 
-430 SAPLG
+430 
-435 STTTTLGTSIQTSN
+435 
-449 HQLDACRQQAINYVH
+449 
-464 QHIGDF
+464 GDM
-470 KSRIA
+470 
-475 QKIPEAAQVTK
+475 
-486 IVVDAGVIKQIGI
+486 

>member
-57 QMAAVETSVIK
+57 QMASVESSVIK

-75 DSVTHGWKDMSD
+75 DSVTHDWKDMSD

-210 KAISNN
+210 KAISNS
-216 LSNETKARQAADA
+216 LSNETKARQDADA

-258 ADKTLQGNINSEA
+258 ADKTLQGNIDSEA
-271 AARQAADA
+271 AARKAADT
-279 AEAKARQD
+279 AEANARKE

-312 RLDGNEFVKSKDS
+312 RLDGNEFVKSKDALNS
-325 ANNIALKYEQKDG
+325 IALKYEQKSG

-358 NGRDG
+358 NTGSVSGTPNYNKQLSYSGGYIGKYGLTFYFFSVKEYGFAYVVGGWNESKGRNSEWNTSVYRMSTSDF
-363 KDGNIIQEKDVTLKI
+363 EAHLH
-378 YVDLKTSP
+378 YVSR
-386 LPSWNGSSDADYFT
+386 F
-400 STTGNVTAEVSN
+400 
-412 DITAY
+412 DIT
-417 SNGPYTK
+417 NN
-424 IELASL
+424 LAKYAKRITVTSGALFFVEPGYVYVWCSQGSL
-430 SAPLG
+430 PTVYAM
-435 STTTTLGTSIQTSN
+435 N
-449 HQLDACRQQAINYVH
+449 
-464 QHIGDF
+464 
-470 KSRIA
+470 
-475 QKIPEAAQVTK
+475 
-486 IVVDAGVIKQIGI
+486 

>member
-258 ADKTLQGNINSEA
+258 ADKTLQNNINSEA
-271 AARQAADA
+271 NARQAADA

-358 NGRDG
+358 NKASKMVADISVSGTKLHVSYSDGTSKDMDMPPATSLRLPITKGWQTGGWWYDRDYEPTDYFEFTSFVVGPHSSAVSGFWHFGGSGRR
-363 KDGNIIQEKDVTLKI
+363 VTI
-378 YVDLKTSP
+378 E
-386 LPSWNGSSDADYFT
+386 ADY
-400 STTGNVTAEVSN
+400 
-412 DITAY
+412 
-417 SNGPYTK
+417 
-424 IELASL
+424 
-430 SAPLG
+430 
-435 STTTTLGTSIQTSN
+435 
-449 HQLDACRQQAINYVH
+449 
-464 QHIGDF
+464 
-470 KSRIA
+470 
-475 QKIPEAAQVTK
+475 
-486 IVVDAGVIKQIGI
+486 

>member
-57 QMAAVETSVIK
+57 QMASVESSVIK

-75 DSVTHGWKDMSD
+75 DSVTHDWKDMSD

-210 KAISNN
+210 KAISNS
-216 LSNETKARQAADA
+216 LSNETKARQDADA

-258 ADKTLQGNINSEA
+258 ADKTLQGNIDSEA
-271 AARQAADA
+271 AARKAADT
-279 AEAKARQD
+279 AEANARKE

-312 RLDGNEFVKSKDS
+312 RLDGNEFVKSKDALNS
-325 ANNIALKYEQKDG
+325 IALKYEQKSG

-358 NGRDG
+358 D
-363 KDGNIIQEKDVTLKI
+363 KVT
-378 YVDLKTSP
+378 KTVADISV
-386 LPSWNGSSDADYFT
+386 SDT
-400 STTGNVTAEVSN
+400 KLH
-412 DITAY
+412 ITY
-417 SNGPYTK
+417 SD
-424 IELASL
+424 
-430 SAPLG
+430 
-435 STTTTLGTSIQTSN
+435 GTSKDMDMPPTTSLRLPLFYRGKN
-449 HQLDACRQQAINYVH
+449 DGYIVINKGILDAGDCLAGEMYDRRGTRERDFNVRGWPRNLNY
-464 QHIGDF
+464 D
-470 KSRIA
+470 
-475 QKIPEAAQVTK
+475 ENE
-486 IVVDAGVIKQIGI
+486 

>member
-75 DSVTHGWKDMSD
+75 DSVTHDWKDMSD

-123 TGDLISRYSAEVPLV
+123 SGDLISRYSAEVPLV

-210 KAISNN
+210 KVISNS
-216 LSNETKARQAADA
+216 LSNETKARQDADA

-247 ALNTEISNRQA
+247 ALNTEISNRQD
-258 ADKTLQGNINSEA
+258 ADKTLQGNIDSEA
-271 AARQAADA
+271 AARK
-279 AEAKARQD
+279 E

-312 RLDGNEFVKSKDS
+312 RLDGNEFVKSKD
-325 ANNIALKYEQKDG
+325 ALNNIALKYEQKDG

-358 NGRDG
+358 NKASKMVADISVSGT
-363 KDGNIIQEKDVTLKI
+363 KLHVS
-378 YVDLKTSP
+378 Y
-386 LPSWNGSSDADYFT
+386 SD
-400 STTGNVTAEVSN
+400 
-412 DITAY
+412 
-417 SNGPYTK
+417 
-424 IELASL
+424 
-430 SAPLG
+430 
-435 STTTTLGTSIQTSN
+435 GTSKDMDMPPATSLQLPLIYAQDGTVEGYVVVNKGIRDNGDCLAGDAFYYGYSGKSGFNVRGWPRGLSYDN
-449 HQLDACRQQAINYVH
+449 HSN
-464 QHIGDF
+464 
-470 KSRIA
+470 
-475 QKIPEAAQVTK
+475 
-486 IVVDAGVIKQIGI
+486 

>member
-57 QMAAVETSVIK
+57 QMASVESSVIK

-75 DSVTHGWKDMSD
+75 DSITHDWKDMSD

-92 GKQWE
+92 GKNWE

-188 NANLDDLQKMIN
+188 NANLDDLQKMLN

-210 KAISNN
+210 KAISNE
-216 LSNETKARQAADA
+216 LSNETKARQDADK

-258 ADKTLQGNINSEA
+258 ADKTLQGNIDSEA
-271 AARQAADA
+271 AARKDADT
-279 AEAKARQD
+279 AEANARKE

-312 RLDGNEFVKSKDS
+312 RLDGNEFVKSKD
-325 ANNIALKYEQKDG
+325 ALNNIALKYEQKDG

-358 NGRDG
+358 D
-363 KDGNIIQEKDVTLKI
+363 KVT
-378 YVDLKTSP
+378 KTVADISV
-386 LPSWNGSSDADYFT
+386 SDT
-400 STTGNVTAEVSN
+400 KLHIS
-412 DITAY
+412 Y
-417 SNGPYTK
+417 SD
-424 IELASL
+424 
-430 SAPLG
+430 
-435 STTTTLGTSIQTSN
+435 GTSKDMEMPPATSL
-449 HQLDACRQQAINYVH
+449 QLPLIYAEDGTVEGYVVVNKGIRDNGDCLAGDAFYY
-464 QHIGDF
+464 GYSG
-470 KSRIA
+470 KSRFNVRGW
-475 QKIPEAAQVTK
+475 PRGLSY
-486 IVVDAGVIKQIGI
+486 DDHSN

>member
-57 QMAAVETSVIK
+57 QMASVESSVIK

-75 DSVTHGWKDMSD
+75 DSVTHDWKDMSD

-92 GKQWE
+92 GKNWE

-138 EGLDVYSKD
+138 EGLDVYNKD

-188 NANLDDLQKMIN
+188 NANLDDLQKMLN

-210 KAISNN
+210 KAISNE
-216 LSNETKARQAADA
+216 LSNETKARQDADA

-247 ALNTEISNRQA
+247 ALNTEISNRQD
-258 ADKTLQGNINSEA
+258 ADKTLQGNIDSEA
-271 AARQAADA
+271 AARK
-279 AEAKARQD
+279 E

-312 RLDGNEFVKSKDS
+312 RLDGNEFVKSKD
-325 ANNIALKYEQKDG
+325 ALNNIALKYEQKDG

-358 NGRDG
+358 D
-363 KDGNIIQEKDVTLKI
+363 KVT
-378 YVDLKTSP
+378 KTVADISV
-386 LPSWNGSSDADYFT
+386 SDT
-400 STTGNVTAEVSN
+400 KLH
-412 DITAY
+412 ITY
-417 SNGPYTK
+417 SD
-424 IELASL
+424 
-430 SAPLG
+430 
-435 STTTTLGTSIQTSN
+435 GTSKDMDMPPTTSLRLPLFYRGKN
-449 HQLDACRQQAINYVH
+449 DGYIVINKGILDAGDCLAGEMYDRRGTRERDFNVRGWPRNLNY
-464 QHIGDF
+464 D
-470 KSRIA
+470 
-475 QKIPEAAQVTK
+475 ENE
-486 IVVDAGVIKQIGI
+486 

>member
-258 ADKTLQGNINSEA
+258 ADNKLQNNINSEA
-271 AARQAADA
+271 N
-279 AEAKARQD
+279 ARQD

-358 NGRDG
+358 N
-363 KDGNIIQEKDVTLKI
+363 KASSSNIGIPDYSKAIYINWYGYTDYDSLPNKVYLNKGQSTYVIPNNGWIIWTLKSIRYEDSPSAISISYFINGVKI
-378 YVDLKTSP
+378 YGDTPIPVKKGDT
-386 LPSWNGSSDADYFT
+386 
-400 STTGNVTAEVSN
+400 VS
-412 DITAY
+412 AY
-417 SNGPYTK
+417 NPYYKNAT
-424 IELASL
+424 
-430 SAPLG
+430 
-435 STTTTLGTSIQTSN
+435 
-449 HQLDACRQQAINYVH
+449 
-464 QHIGDF
+464 
-470 KSRIA
+470 
-475 QKIPEAAQVTK
+475 EAAMEF
-486 IVVDAGVIKQIGI
+486 APNS

>member
-216 LSNETKARQAADA
+216 LSNETKARQNADA

-238 KSSLTDLQS
+238 KSSLTDLRA

-258 ADKTLQGNINSEA
+258 ADNKLQGNINSEVN
-271 AARQAADA
+271 ARK
-279 AEAKARQD
+279 E

-312 RLDGNEFVKSKDS
+312 RLDGNEFVRSKDS
-325 ANNIALKYEQKDG
+325 LNNIALKYEQKDG

-358 NGRDG
+358 NKASKMVADISVSGTKLHISYSDGTSKDMDMPPATSLRLPITKGWQTGGWWYDRDYEPTDYFEFTSFYVGPHSSAVSGFWHFGGSGR
-363 KDGNIIQEKDVTLKI
+363 KVS
-378 YVDLKTSP
+378 VP
-386 LPSWNGSSDADYFT
+386 ADY
-400 STTGNVTAEVSN
+400 
-412 DITAY
+412 
-417 SNGPYTK
+417 
-424 IELASL
+424 
-430 SAPLG
+430 
-435 STTTTLGTSIQTSN
+435 
-449 HQLDACRQQAINYVH
+449 
-464 QHIGDF
+464 
-470 KSRIA
+470 
-475 QKIPEAAQVTK
+475 
-486 IVVDAGVIKQIGI
+486 

>member
-123 TGDLISRYSAEVPLV
+123 TGDLISLYSAEVPLV

-271 AARQAADA
+271 AARQ
-279 AEAKARQD
+279 D

-358 NGRDG
+358 D
-363 KDGNIIQEKDVTLKI
+363 KVT
-378 YVDLKTSP
+378 KTVADISV
-386 LPSWNGSSDADYFT
+386 SDT
-400 STTGNVTAEVSN
+400 KLH
-412 DITAY
+412 ITY
-417 SNGPYTK
+417 SD
-424 IELASL
+424 
-430 SAPLG
+430 
-435 STTTTLGTSIQTSN
+435 GTSKDMDMPPTTSLRLPLFYRGKN
-449 HQLDACRQQAINYVH
+449 DGYIVINKGILDAGDCLAGEMYDRRGTRERDFNVRGWPRNLNY
-464 QHIGDF
+464 D
-470 KSRIA
+470 
-475 QKIPEAAQVTK
+475 ENE
-486 IVVDAGVIKQIGI
+486 

>member
-57 QMAAVETSVIK
+57 QMASVESSVIK

-75 DSVTHGWKDMSD
+75 DSVTHDWKDMSD

-92 GKQWE
+92 GKNWE

-138 EGLDVYSKD
+138 EGLDVYNKD

-188 NANLDDLQKMIN
+188 NANLDDLQKMLN

-210 KAISNN
+210 KAISNE
-216 LSNETKARQAADA
+216 LSNETKARQDADA

-247 ALNTEISNRQA
+247 ALNTEISNRQD
-258 ADKTLQGNINSEA
+258 ADKTLQGNIDSEA
-271 AARQAADA
+271 AARK
-279 AEAKARQD
+279 E

-312 RLDGNEFVKSKDS
+312 RLDGNEFVKSKD
-325 ANNIALKYEQKDG
+325 ALNNIALKYEQKDG

-358 NGRDG
+358 GSGSGNFIDFAKGKNLIIHDYDGYRGKAYEHRYTVPSNGY
-363 KDGNIIQEKDVTLKI
+363 IDVYIEDSGWKPRWTTLTI
-378 YVDLKTSP
+378 
-386 LPSWNGSSDADYFT
+386 NGVSLMNALGF
-400 STTGNVTAEVSN
+400 TTGTYIRFIPVKKGDV
-412 DITAY
+412 IY
-417 SNGPYTK
+417 
-424 IELASL
+424 ASGRNQTL
-430 SAPLG
+430 SVWYYYG
-435 STTTTLGTSIQTSN
+435 RS
-449 HQLDACRQQAINYVH
+449 
-464 QHIGDF
+464 
-470 KSRIA
+470 
-475 QKIPEAAQVTK
+475 
-486 IVVDAGVIKQIGI
+486 